1 METIVPIRIQII
13 AIITSL
19 AFLIYIGRLIL
30 KEKLREEYSIV
41 WIICTLLLLIF
52 SIWRGGLDIIS
63 HFLGVYQAPNLI
75 FAGAIFAIF
84 SYLLHL
90 SVVVSNL
97 HEKNKILTQEL
108 AILKKIIEDIENNK
122 GNKKGSIQSNNSPE
136 DKKTIN

>member
-1 METIVPIRIQII
+1 
-13 AIITSL
+13 
-19 AFLIYIGRLIL
+19 
-30 KEKLREEYSIV
+30 
-41 WIICTLLLLIF
+41 
-52 SIWRGGLDIIS
+52 
-63 HFLGVYQAPNLI
+63 
-75 FAGAIFAIF
+75 
-84 SYLLHL
+84 LHL